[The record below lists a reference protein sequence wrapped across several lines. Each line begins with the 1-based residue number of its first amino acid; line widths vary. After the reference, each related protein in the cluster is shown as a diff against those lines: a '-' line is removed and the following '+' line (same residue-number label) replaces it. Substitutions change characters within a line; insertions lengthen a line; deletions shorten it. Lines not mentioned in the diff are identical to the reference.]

1 MFKDLPKYKITI
13 SDEYSDGEDLGI
25 SAIAFTSNPAIM
37 VKGLA
42 FSNDTTKKLVFNDD
56 LKYRVAGPI
65 MIPMEIYRCDESEY
79 YVQFTEDE
87 IEKIHQKFMKNIK
100 NGDVFNLE
108 HDNDFKVPAYVLE
121 SLLVDSENKRQM
133 IKQEYNI
140 DVPMGSS
147 FLVTQV
153 TDKEYYKTLIENE
166 QIGFSIEGFLGLKFS
181 EIINN
186 NKQKIEQMN
195 EEKSLLPAGEYKLED
210 GRVLVVAEDGSME
223 IKEMV
228 EMGLEVT
235 EEAKAGDPA
244 TQEVVS
250 GETKVEM
257 AEEVVDETKEVV
269 EEEMA
274 EEVVTE
280 ETVTEEVA
288 TPEVYSKEEVD
299 AKFEELYKLI
309 ADMKAEEVMEEEVD
323 AELEMVKKE
332 QKMSV
337 SQRLEAF
344 VAFSKK

>member
-1 MFKDLPKYKITI
+1 MLKDLPKYKITI

-25 SAIAFTSNPAIM
+25 SAIAFTSNPAIL

-42 FSNDTTKKLVFNDD
+42 FSNDTFKKLVFSDST
-56 LKYRVAGPI
+56 KYRVAGPI
-65 MIPMEIYRCDESEY
+65 MIPMEIYRCDDSEY
-79 YVQFTEDE
+79 YVQFTSEE

-100 NGDVFNLE
+100 NSDVFNLE
-108 HDNDFKVPAYVLE
+108 HDNEQKVPAYVLE
-121 SLLVDSENKRQM
+121 SLLVDSEAKKLM
-133 IKQEYNI
+133 VKQEYGI
-140 DVPMGSS
+140 DVPLGSS

-153 TDKEYYKTLIENE
+153 TDTDYYNSLIEKE

-186 NKQKIEQMN
+186 NKQKINKMN
-195 EEKSLLPAGEYKLED
+195 EEKMLMPAGEYKLED
-210 GRVLVVAEDGSME
+210 GRMLIVAEDGSME
-223 IKEMV
+223 LKEKV

-235 EEAKAGDPA
+235 EEAKMGDPA

-250 GETKVEM
+250 GETEVKM
-257 AEEVVDETKEVV
+257 AEEVVEEKVTEEVV

-280 ETVTEEVA
+280 EVAAEVPVSY
-288 TPEVYSKEEVD
+288 TKEEVD

-309 ADMKAEEVMEEEVD
+309 GELKADEILEDSTEDEME
-323 AELEMVKKE
+323 MMKKE